1 MNQEALDRFKDLI
14 DSSPRCK
21 CGGNCELLED
31 LAAKL
36 LDIQVDE
43 IGFELP
49 CPSCNK
55 PLLFDSTSPL
65 GLYRCEQCDKWFSY
79 NIGTNPV
86 EIKTKPTSE
95 SLTDYQ

>member
-1 MNQEALDRFKDLI
+1 MNQEALDQFKELI

-21 CGGNCELLED
+21 CGGNCELLEH

-43 IGFELP
+43 IEFEL
-49 CPSCNK
+49 SCAYCKK
-55 PLLFDSTSPL
+55 PLLFYSTSPL
-65 GLYRCEQCDKWFSY
+65 GLYSCKQCDKWFSY
-79 NIGTNPV
+79 NIGTSPV
-86 EIKTKPTSE
+86 EIKTKPTRE